1 MYVFNI
7 VCAFSWNKKNKLT
20 ARMHGV
26 ERFTI
31 DVKLSLDLT
40 ITVEFSGGLCKPGN
54 GFRKQQ
60 EID

>member
-1 MYVFNI
+1 VHLVGI
-7 VCAFSWNKKNKLT
+7 KKKKLT

-26 ERFTI
+26 EGFTI
-31 DVKLSLDLT
+31 NFKFSLDLT
-40 ITVEFSGGLCKPGN
+40 VKEQNLVTDCKPGN